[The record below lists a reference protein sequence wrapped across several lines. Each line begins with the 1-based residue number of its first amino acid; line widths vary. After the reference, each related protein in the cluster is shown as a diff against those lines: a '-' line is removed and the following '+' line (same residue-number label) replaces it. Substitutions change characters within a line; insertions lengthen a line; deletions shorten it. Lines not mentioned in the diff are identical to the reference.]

1 MNDARNTASAGR
13 RQRCT
18 KSAASA
24 AMPMRAKHAA
34 RPARTAGDMGP
45 AKYSAP
51 ALHTVQAAR
60 TMPAKARL
68 SAPAIRQSA
77 NL

>member
-1 MNDARNTASAGR
+1 M
-13 RQRCT
+13 

-24 AMPMRAKHAA
+24 AMPMRAKHPA
-34 RPARTAGDMGP
+34 RPARNGGDVGA

-60 TMPAKARL
+60 TMLAKARL

-77 NL
+77 NQ